1 MCGSSSLSSS
11 AILVAEQML
20 RYLRS
25 FVFAD
30 DTITHA
36 NPRGNMI
43 YIDDRPFYGSDDNI
57 LGFQPIGA
65 GFNLTG
71 DELHRPQIVLW
82 DKVHFFS
89 VTDVKMLTDFVRGV
103 LVQNPTFKEVVI
115 LKG

>member
-1 MCGSSSLSSS
+1 
-11 AILVAEQML
+11 
-20 RYLRS
+20 
-25 FVFAD
+25 
-30 DTITHA
+30 
-36 NPRGNMI
+36 MI
-43 YIDDRPFYGSDDNI
+43 YIDDLPFYGSDDNV

-89 VTDVKMLTDFVRGV
+89 VTDVKMLTDFARGV
-103 LVQNPTFKEVVI
+103 LVLNPTFKEVVN